1 MKDLNIKGEVL
12 INPASG
18 DVKVFQR
25 YGRLAFPVQVVEAG
39 TERRQR
45 VNNYGE
51 LVNLIKKIRRNFLN
65 QRDTKSQ
72 VILEKINIHLRSSHE
87 PA

>member
-1 MKDLNIKGEVL
+1 MKHLNIKGEVL

-18 DVKVFQR
+18 DVKMFQR
-25 YGRLAFPVQVVEAG
+25 DGQLAFPVQVVEAG
-39 TERRQR
+39 TELRQH

-51 LVNLIKKIRRNFLN
+51 LVSLIKKIRRNFLN

-72 VILEKINIHLRSSHE
+72 VILKKINIHLRSLHE

>member
-18 DVKVFQR
+18 DIKVYR
-25 YGRLAFPVQVVEAG
+25 KDGRLSFPVQVVEAG
-39 TERRQR
+39 TARRQY
-45 VNNYGE
+45 VKNYQE
-51 LVNLIKKIRRNFLN
+51 LVHLIHKIRRSFLN

-72 VILEKINIHLRSSHE
+72 VIQEKINLHLRSLQE